1 MEMGG
6 TRNSIRY
13 SLFLIEILSIK
24 VNKTII
30 KFQISYFL
38 KDQYTKNLTEVTNIK
53 NAEGLSGVDKLLMNQ
68 NKIDEGSVTLSDL
81 NIKLTIERIMKR
93 FDFEITDEE
102 VEYYLKHHKP
112 SKIQIQLVFAYY
124 TQHFGSHRDL
134 NLLNFRQYIILLL
147 LLKKKLLVELGYDE
161 DENGEKRIYHAS
173 LPYILTGN
181 LQDRVNTRVIRN
193 NKFIAK
199 INESYLYKDLKD
211 NRYSLLESLKPD
223 ILLSLLSSVINTRFT
238 YVAYE
243 QQDKLG
249 EEIKYSEDKVTDE
262 LLFFF
267 ESCV

>member
-1 MEMGG
+1 M
-6 TRNSIRY
+6 
-13 SLFLIEILSIK
+13 
-24 VNKTII
+24 
-30 KFQISYFL
+30 
-38 KDQYTKNLTEVTNIK
+38 TEVTNIK

-81 NIKLTIERIMKR
+81 NIKLTIDKIKKR
-93 FDFEITDEE
+93 YDFDVSEE
-102 VEYYLKHHKP
+102 ELDYYLTHHKP
-112 SKIQIQLVFAYY
+112 SRIQTQLVFAYY
-124 TQHFGSHRDL
+124 TQHFGSYRDL
-134 NLLNFRQYIILLL
+134 NLLTFRQYIILLL
-147 LLKKKLLVELGYDE
+147 ILKKKLLVELGYDGE

-199 INESYLYKDLKD
+199 INESYLYEDLKE
-211 NRYSLLESLKPD
+211 NRYSLLEHLKPD
-223 ILLSLLSSVINTRFT
+223 MLLSLLSSVINTRFT

-249 EEIKYSEDKVTDE
+249 EEIRYSEDKVTDE